1 MNTPETLKA
10 QWPDV
15 EIVEKNK
22 IPEIIVPPSI
32 LYKVLEFLL
41 KEHQPSFNFL
51 VSMSGVDW
59 KESLMVVYHLRSTS
73 TGEMLVL
80 KTSTNNRINPE
91 IDSVVSLW
99 RGAEFHE
106 REIFDLFGIRF
117 SNHPDLRR
125 ILLDDDWTG
134 YPLRKDYTDEIN
146 IIER

>member
-1 MNTPETLKA
+1 MTIQESVKA
-10 QWPDV
+10 KWPDV
-15 EIVEKNK
+15 EVIEKNK
-22 IPEIIVPPSI
+22 IPEIIVAPAI
-32 LYKVLEFLL
+32 LFKVSEFLL
-41 KEHQPSFNFL
+41 KNAQPRFDFL

-59 KESLMVVYHLRSTS
+59 KDSLMVVYHLRATES
-73 TGEMLVL
+73 GEMLVV
-80 KTSTNNRINPE
+80 KTRTTDRETPE
-91 IDSVVSLW
+91 IDSVVELW

-117 SNHPDLRR
+117 RNHPDMRR